1 MTDWRDRPAWRLTRH
16 FFDGLFDL
24 GFLSDAGTDR
34 LTRMILG
41 VCAVFLSLGLVLTRI
56 FAAKY
61 AALGA
66 GGSERYQLAMTA
78 DHAFMFGVTMWIAAF
93 VTVLVSHSLF
103 PDETDF
109 RALRA
114 LPISDR
120 LIFGAKLLALAMFL
134 GQFIVAAQ
142 AALMPLAAVMAFNR
156 WAGPFVPSIA
166 AYAVANGAASL
177 FAVLA
182 VTALQGALLLGL
194 PRSRLL
200 EISAALKSALLAAL
214 VLALPGLVRLSARTG
229 AFRDDAWWLYLTP
242 PAWFVGLERWLLGD
256 GRYAALAATALAA
269 FTVASSMAV
278 LAYAMLYR
286 RFDLVLSRPAA
297 ERAPA
302 WHRLVFCWRW
312 PRPTSAASVVRAFTA
327 LTFRRSVM
335 HQGVLVTLS
344 AIGAGIAANSLI
356 AAGTPAWLAAGAP
369 STQGRVASLVW
380 PMFALIFVAC
390 RAART
395 SLRLP
400 IEQRANWVFR
410 ITERPHAR
418 ADQVGA
424 AVQVVRRWGVGLPIA
439 AMLPLLWLAEGPGA
453 LPIAIFA
460 WLWGTIY
467 VEWLMSDWGRLPF
480 TCSYIPGQGFVPQVV
495 VFGFAAF
502 VGFTTFGTAFSLASM
517 YVPAAFVFAIVAL
530 ESAALWLRRQRRQH
544 AADRPLEFE
553 DQLPTEINPLRL
565 SD

>member
-1 MTDWRDRPAWRLTRH
+1 MTDWRDRPTWRLTRH

-24 GFLSDAGTDR
+24 GFLSDAGADR
-34 LTRMILG
+34 LMRMVLG
-41 VCAVFLSLGLVLTRI
+41 VCAVFLSFGLVLTRI

-61 AALGA
+61 ASLGGA
-66 GGSERYQLAMTA
+66 ASERYLLAVTA
-78 DHAFMFGVTMWIAAF
+78 DHAFMFGLTMWIAAF

-114 LPISDR
+114 LPITDR
-120 LIFGAKLLALAMFL
+120 LIFGAKLFALALFL

-142 AALMPLAAVMAFNR
+142 VALMPLAVVMAFNR
-156 WAGPFVPSIA
+156 WSGPFFPNLV
-166 AYAVANGAASL
+166 AYGVANAAGSL
-177 FAVLA
+177 FAVLGVA
-182 VTALQGALLLGL
+182 AMQGALLLWL

-214 VLALPGLVRLSARTG
+214 VLALPGLVRLSARTR
-229 AFRDDAWWLYLTP
+229 AFRDDAWWLYVTP

-256 GRYAALAATALAA
+256 ARYAALATTAFAAFAFAASLAA
-269 FTVASSMAV
+269 
-278 LAYAMLYR
+278 LAYAVLYR

-297 ERAPA
+297 EHAPA
-302 WHRLVFCWRW
+302 WRRFVPRWRL
-312 PRPTSAASVVRAFTA
+312 PRTASAASAVRAFTA

-369 STQGRVASLVW
+369 SKRGLIASLVW
-380 PMFALIFVAC
+380 PMFVSIFVAC

-410 ITERPHAR
+410 MTERPHVR
-418 ADQVGA
+418 VDQVGA

-460 WLWGTIY
+460 WLWGTVY
-467 VEWLMSDWGRLPF
+467 VEWLMNDWGRLPF
-480 TCSYIPGQGFVPQVV
+480 TCSYIPGQGFVPQIVV
-495 VFGFAAF
+495 VGFAAF
-502 VGFTTFGTAFSLASM
+502 VGFTTFGTAFATASR
-517 YVPAAFVFAIVAL
+517 YVPAVFILAVVVL
-530 ESAALWLRRQRRQH
+530 GSAALWLRHQRRRH
-544 AADRPLEFE
+544 ALHRPLEFE